1 MTTTLG
7 SLRHYESL
15 DKLVERI
22 VRDDARKRD
31 TIVDTRRVS
40 FPDDSTDTV
49 IVDGQQ
55 SVTPFVLSDRAL
67 GQISTDLKI
76 PKKYFDRMRE
86 KAPDL
91 FRSNVHHW
99 LYQEPTRRMIRG
111 YEPERPDDSE
121 FDPGPLEGRAWLS
134 DRYRRLDHI
143 EIAKTLLPEFENLGA
158 PVEFHNAAVT
168 ESKLYLRA
176 TFPTLEAEVKL
187 GEPVRWGV
195 EIRNSEVGAGM
206 FAINSF
212 VLTLSCLNGMV
223 AFKELSARHVGRRL
237 DEEGIFTEETIKA
250 DDTAFWLAARDTL
263 RASIDE
269 SRFEEAVATLK
280 ATTDTEPVV
289 RPIKASE
296 ELAQRYTLTEEER
309 EAVLTSLLSEG
320 DRSQWGMLSAI
331 TAAAQTRESFDRRVE
346 MEELG
351 WQVANLSGK
360 EWSTLATA

>member
-1 MTTTLG
+1 MSTTLG
-7 SLRHYESL
+7 SLKHYESL

-31 TIVDTRRVS
+31 TVIDTRRLS
-40 FPDDSTDTV
+40 FESDSTEYLLADNGHRAATAFKL
-49 IVDGQQ
+49 
-55 SVTPFVLSDRAL
+55 TDRAL
-67 GQISTDLKI
+67 SQMSNDLGI
-76 PKKYFDRMRE
+76 PKKYFDRMRND
-86 KAPDL
+86 APDL
-91 FRSNVHHW
+91 FRENVHHW
-99 LYQEPTRRMIRG
+99 LHNEPARRMIRG
-111 YEPERPDDSE
+111 FVPDSSE
-121 FDPGPLEGRAWLS
+121 EMRNADDLLGRAWLS

-168 ESKLYLRA
+168 EGKLYLRA
-176 TFPTLEAEVKL
+176 TFPHLQQEVKL

-195 EIRNSEVGAGM
+195 EIRNSEVGASL

-223 AFKELSARHVGRRL
+223 AYKELSARHVGRRL
-237 DEEGIFTEETIKA
+237 DDEGIFAEETIKA

-269 SRFEEAVATLK
+269 SRFEEALATMR
-280 ATTDTEPVV
+280 ATTDSEQVV

-296 ELAQRYTLTEEER
+296 ELAQKFALTEDER
-309 EAVLTSLLSEG
+309 DAVLTSLIAGG

-331 TAAAQTRESFDRRVE
+331 TAAAKTRESFDRRVE

-351 WQVANLSGK
+351 WQVAQLTGK
-360 EWSTLATA
+360 QWSELATA